1 MELFNLNQGAHLP
14 KEFSLPGDKQR
25 VFAGIDNGV
34 TGSIGII
41 FDDGTYSF
49 CKTPT
54 KTELNYTK
62 AKQNITRIRPVELAE
77 ILSVAG
83 PGSMV
88 LIERPMVN
96 PTRFKATV
104 SALRAFEATITILE
118 TLGLPYSCVD
128 SKSWQRALLPSGV
141 TGDALKSAS
150 LSVGCRLFPETKS
163 NSHPDRDGMLI
174 AQYCKQQYR

>member
-1 MELFNLNQGAHLP
+1 MELFDQQAALP
-14 KEFSLPGDKQR
+14 KDFSLPGDKKR
-25 VFAGIDNGV
+25 AYVGIDNGV

-41 FDDGTYSF
+41 FDDGTYTF

-54 KTELNYTK
+54 RSELNYTK

-104 SALRAFEATITILE
+104 SALRSFEATITILE
-118 TLGLPYSCVD
+118 TLGLPYRCED
-128 SKSWQRALLPSGV
+128 SKSWQKALLPSGIAGV
-141 TGDALKSAS
+141 DLKSAS
-150 LSVGCRLFPETKS
+150 LQVGCRLFPETRS